1 MIKYLLVS
9 AVVYFILSRY
19 VFHGRHIHEQTRF
32 NSEAS
37 HRNVRNTAGEYVD
50 YEEVEWKYYLK

>member
-19 VFHGRHIHEQTRF
+19 VFQSGALRERTTYTSEKNAQKEN
-32 NSEAS
+32 NSK
-37 HRNVRNTAGEYVD
+37 GDYVD
-50 YEEVEWKYYLK
+50 YEEVE

>member
-19 VFHGRHIHEQTRF
+19 VFQGRQIHEQTRF

-37 HRNVRNTAGEYVD
+37 PKKEQNPKGDYVD
-50 YEEVEWKYYLK
+50 YEEVE